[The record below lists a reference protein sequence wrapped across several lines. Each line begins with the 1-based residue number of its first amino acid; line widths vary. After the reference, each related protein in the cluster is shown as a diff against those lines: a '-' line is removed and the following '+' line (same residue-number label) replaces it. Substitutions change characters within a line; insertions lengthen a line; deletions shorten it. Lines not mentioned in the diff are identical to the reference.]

1 MSENKKKIR
10 NLSLFALTWPIFIEA
25 LLHMLMGNADTLMLS
40 QYSDDSV
47 AAVGVSNEVMR
58 FIVVMFG
65 FIATGTSVLIAQQLG
80 ADNAKKAKEV
90 AVVALAA
97 NLISGLV
104 LSLFLIFG
112 SSMIFNLM
120 GLDESLLGE
129 ASLYLAIVGGFA
141 FVQALLMTCGAIL
154 RSHRFTRDVMYVT
167 VGMNI
172 LNIIGNYLVIFG
184 PFGLPV
190 YGVTGVA
197 IVTAG
202 CRFLGLIVIFSV
214 LLKRIN
220 GSLPFAYLFQGIPR
234 IELRNLLKIGIPT
247 AGEHFSFN
255 TMQLLI
261 TSFIATIGT
270 EALTTKVYTQNLMML
285 VLLCALAIG
294 QGTQIII
301 GYHVGAKNLNAAYK
315 RCISSLKIAVCLST
329 SVAIMFYL
337 LSKPLLGIFTDNVEI
352 ITMGSTLL
360 LLAIIIEPG
369 RTFNVI
375 CINSLRAAGDAK
387 FPVYIGIFSM
397 WLICVPIAYL
407 LGIHFGLGLIGVWIA
422 FAVDEW
428 FRGIFMLRRWKQGK
442 WREMSFVTETK
453 EKQGDGSPAS

>member
-1 MSENKKKIR
+1 MSKDKKIR
-10 NLSLFALTWPIFIEA
+10 NLSLFALTWPIFIES

-40 QYSDDSV
+40 QYSDDAV

-80 ADNAKKAKEV
+80 AGKERKAREV

-97 NLISGLV
+97 NLVSGLV
-104 LSLFLIFG
+104 LSAFLIFG
-112 SSMIFNLM
+112 STGIFGFM
-120 GLDESLLGE
+120 GLDEALLGE
-129 ASLYLAIVGGFA
+129 ASLYLSIVGGFA

-172 LNIIGNYLVIFG
+172 LNIIGNYFVIFG

-197 IVTAG
+197 VVTSV
-202 CRFLGLIVIFSV
+202 CRLIGLVIIFLV
-214 LLKRIN
+214 LLKRLN
-220 GSLPFAYLFQGIPR
+220 GSLPFSYLFQGFPR
-234 IELRNLLKIGIPT
+234 LELKNLLKIGVPT

-261 TSFIATIGT
+261 TSFVVAIGT

-285 VLLCALAIG
+285 ILLCALAIG

-301 GYHVGAKNLNAAYK
+301 GYHVGAKQLESAYK
-315 RCISSLKIAVCLST
+315 RCISSLKVAVCLSI
-329 SVAIMFYL
+329 SVAIGFYL
-337 LSKPLLGIFTDNVEI
+337 LSKPLLGIFTDNTDI
-352 ITMGSTLL
+352 ITLGSTLL
-360 LLAIIIEPG
+360 LLAVIIEPG

-375 CINSLRAAGDAK
+375 CINSLRAAGDVK

-397 WLICVPIAYL
+397 WLICVPIAYI
-407 LGIHFGLGLIGVWIA
+407 LGIYFGLGLIGIWIA

-428 FRGIFMLRRWKQGK
+428 FRGLCMLRRWKQGK
-442 WREMSFVTETK
+442 WREMSFVS
-453 EKQGDGSPAS
+453 EKSKGAS